1 MPVVSCAKEKNK
13 ARKKIGYERIRSSVL
28 KRMWMENLNEKK
40 DDIWEKSCWRK
51 AVSLT
56 GIITAEGTA
65 KLKTPPCRTHS
76 AQLLTPYP
84 SGLPLSLSHFSE
96 PFLMP
101 TTHSQWRL
109 HVNALRASRHIM
121 IVVKILIDNK
131 FALNMY
137 KALTECQALCWW
149 LTGMISFQL
158 SPNTVRNIHIYIIS
172 FYKGK
177 TLRHRGYLTCP
188 WA

>member
-1 MPVVSCAKEKNK
+1 
-13 ARKKIGYERIRSSVL
+13 
-28 KRMWMENLNEKK
+28 MENLNEKK

-65 KLKTPPCRTHS
+65 ELKTPPSPTHS

-84 SGLPLSLSHFSE
+84 SGLPLSLSHDSE

-101 TTHSQWRL
+101 ITHSQLRL

-121 IVVKILIDNK
+121 IAVKILIDNK
-131 FALNMY
+131 FAVNMY
-137 KALTECQALCWW
+137 KEST
-149 LTGMISFQL
+149 
-158 SPNTVRNIHIYIIS
+158 Y
-172 FYKGK
+172 
-177 TLRHRGYLTCP
+177 
-188 WA
+188 